1 MWMHM
6 ISMACC
12 NVWVVIGR
20 KAPINSAIIITIKT
34 AGLLLRWHGRCYAV
48 SLPRNAA
55 VFIVNAWKMR
65 RADRRLLHIR
75 NCSNGGTSPSN
86 DHNMSVERI
95 DHAAFGGG
103 GLLLAALEAEVSAIE
118 LCSWFV
124 HGSFMYVVHLLPP
137 GPCFFVVAA

>member
-1 MWMHM
+1 M
-6 ISMACC
+6 
-12 NVWVVIGR
+12 
-20 KAPINSAIIITIKT
+20 
-34 AGLLLRWHGRCYAV
+34 
-48 SLPRNAA
+48 
-55 VFIVNAWKMR
+55 
-65 RADRRLLHIR
+65 HIR

-124 HGSFMYVVHLLPP
+124 KVHLSIWLPLLFC
-137 GPCFFVVAA
+137 GCCIGLAGLAQKIM